1 MIANADEILNAS
13 AIESSRIEYK
23 SDWNPE
29 KIMHTICAFAND
41 IENIGGG
48 YIIIGVEEE
57 NGMPKRPIRG
67 IDKGSIDSINKE
79 LMGIC
84 NLFEPRYIPSTS
96 HAIVDGKD
104 IILIEAIVGESRPYK
119 CPDSYTRDKSKRSG
133 KSYYIRRLSS
143 TIAADANDE
152 HTLFNVSSNTPF
164 DCRVNYDADLS
175 DIRPS
180 LVYEYL
186 SKIGSERSEVSLS
199 KPIDTLCKDLKI
211 SGSPPNDTHPIN
223 AGLLFFNEK
232 PTRFIEY
239 AFVDVV
245 EMPDP
250 TGEGMRESR
259 FDGPLDIQLEKAMDH
274 IKDKA
279 VQVMIN
285 KDQDSPQASRT
296 CSYPPAAIEEILT
309 NAIYH
314 RDYTIRE
321 PITVTIHP
329 DRITVLSFPGP
340 DRSISDD
347 DIASF
352 NMATTRYRNA
362 RIGDLLKHRGL
373 AEKRGTGIATVL
385 RALERNGSPMPI
397 FETDEGRTFFRVTI
411 MKHPKFIDP
420 PEHTVNEPAVRRTR
434 EELRTA
440 ILEKLR
446 DRGQMSMRDLAESLG
461 YSRSAQ
467 NVYSAVRELVS
478 EGRIEYT
485 IPDKMSSRNQMI
497 RIRI

>member
-1 MIANADEILNAS
+1 MIANAKEILDA
-13 AIESSRIEYK
+13 ATIENSRIEYK
-23 SDWNPE
+23 ADWNPE

-41 IENIGGG
+41 MENIGGG

-57 NGMPKRPIRG
+57 NGIPVRPIKG
-67 IDKGSIDSINKE
+67 IDKNSVDSINKE

-84 NLFEPRYIPSTS
+84 NLFEPRYVPSTT
-96 HAIVDGKD
+96 HTTVDGKD

-119 CPDSYTRDKSKRSG
+119 CPNSYSRDKNKHSG
-133 KSYYIRRLSS
+133 KSYYIRKLAS
-143 TIAADANDE
+143 TIVANHDDE
-152 HTLFNVSSNTPF
+152 RALFNVSSNVPF
-164 DCRVNYDADLS
+164 DCRVNPDAHLS

-186 SKIGSERSEVSLS
+186 SKIGSEKSEISLS

-211 SGSPPNDTHPIN
+211 SGSPPNDDHPIN

-239 AFVDVV
+239 AYVDVV

-259 FDGPLDIQLEKAMDH
+259 FDGPLDIQLEKVMEC
-274 IKDKA
+274 IKDRA

-285 KDQDSPQASRT
+285 KDPESPRSSRI
-296 CSYPPAAIEEILT
+296 CSYPPAAMEEIIT

-314 RDYTIRE
+314 RDYTVRE
-321 PITVTIHP
+321 PVTVTILP

-340 DRSISDD
+340 DRSISDK

-385 RALERNGSPMPI
+385 RALERNGSPKPI
-397 FETDEGRTFFRVTI
+397 FETDPERTFFRVTV
-411 MKHPKFIDP
+411 MKNPRFLEGSGTIPKK
-420 PEHTVNEPAVRRTR
+420 PALRRTR

-440 ILEKLR
+440 VLEKLR
-446 DRGQMSMRDLAESLG
+446 DKGQMSMKDLAESLG

-467 NVYSAVRELVS
+467 NVYSTVRELVS

-485 IPDKMSSRNQMI
+485 VPDKMSSKNQMI

>member
-1 MIANADEILNAS
+1 M
-13 AIESSRIEYK
+13 
-23 SDWNPE
+23 
-29 KIMHTICAFAND
+29 
-41 IENIGGG
+41 
-48 YIIIGVEEE
+48 EEE
-57 NGMPKRPIRG
+57 NGTPVRPIKG
-67 IDKGSIDSINKE
+67 IDKNSIDSINKE

-96 HAIVDGKD
+96 HTTIDGKD
-104 IILIEAIVGESRPYK
+104 ILLIEAIVGESRPYK
-119 CPDSYTRDKSKRSG
+119 CPNSYSRDKSKHSG

-143 TIAADANDE
+143 TIVANPEDE
-152 HTLFNVSSNTPF
+152 YSLFNVSSNIPY
-164 DCRVNYDADLS
+164 DCRVNLDAQLS

-180 LVYEYL
+180 FVYEYL
-186 SKIGSERSEVSLS
+186 SKIGSEKSEASLS
-199 KPIDTLCKDLKI
+199 KPIGTLCKDLKI
-211 SGSPPNDTHPIN
+211 SGSPPNDDHPIN

-232 PTRFIEY
+232 PTRFIEFAY
-239 AFVDVV
+239 VDVV

-259 FDGPLDIQLEKAMDH
+259 FDGPLDIQLEKVMEC
-274 IKDKA
+274 IKDRA

-285 KDQDSPQASRT
+285 KDPESPVASRT

-314 RDYTIRE
+314 RDYTVRE
-321 PITVTIHP
+321 PVTVTILP

-352 NMATTRYRNA
+352 NMAATRYRNA

-385 RALERNGSPMPI
+385 RALERNGSPQPI
-397 FETDEGRTFFRVTI
+397 FETDPERTFFRVTV
-411 MKHPKFIDP
+411 MKNPKFLEESTAVP
-420 PEHTVNEPAVRRTR
+420 TRPALRRTR

-440 ILEKLR
+440 IMEKLR
-446 DRGQMSMRDLAESLG
+446 DRGQMSMKDLAESLG
-461 YSRSAQ
+461 YSRTAQ
-467 NVYSAVRELVS
+467 NVYTAIRELIS
-478 EGRIEYT
+478 EGKVEYT
-485 IPDKMSSRNQMI
+485 VPYKMSSKNQMV